1 MTYKGDPIAE
11 KLDKLAEATGIPQ
24 FQARFRHSNPI
35 RFRVLPLVLIALATV
50 GLILQMT
57 RGQTYGYVLIIM
69 VWSATTMVFAL
80 GPLGRRT
87 NRRLD
92 EREAAV
98 VRQGHFTGLIVA
110 FGVAVLGSLAFGL
123 GKMGAMIHLWD
134 IWAPA
139 SGLDWL
145 AITFFLL
152 NLEANV
158 AVIAAS
164 AATPEPLEDDD
175 ED

>member
-24 FQARFRHSNPI
+24 FQARYRHSSPV
-35 RFRVLPLVLIALATV
+35 RFRVLPLVLIALATA
-50 GLILQMT
+50 GLVLQMT
-57 RGQTYGYVLIIM
+57 RGQTLGYLLIIV
-69 VWSATTMVFAL
+69 VWSATTLVFAL
-80 GPLGRRT
+80 GPLARRS
-87 NRRLD
+87 NKGWD
-92 EREAAV
+92 EREVAV
-98 VRQGHFTGLIVA
+98 VRRGHFTGLMVA

-123 GKMGAMIHLWD
+123 GKMGALIRLWD
-134 IWAPA
+134 IWTPT

-145 AITFFLL
+145 AVTFFLL

-158 AVIAAS
+158 AVLAAS
-164 AATPEPLEDDD
+164 AATPAPLDD